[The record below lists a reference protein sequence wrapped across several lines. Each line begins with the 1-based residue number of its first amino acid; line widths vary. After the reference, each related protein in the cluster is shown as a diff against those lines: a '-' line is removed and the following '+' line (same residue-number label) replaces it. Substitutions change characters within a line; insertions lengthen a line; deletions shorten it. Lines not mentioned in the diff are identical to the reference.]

1 MQSLTDQMFSF
12 LTVEILVTAIIIPIL
27 VKFLYDPSRKYAGYQ
42 KRNIMQHSKASGE
55 LRILACIYR
64 PDNIPVII
72 KFLQASCPKRGSL
85 VTVYVLHLIDLR
97 GRAAPLFISH
107 KMQKKTVSNRSYSE
121 NVILSFK
128 LFEEKN
134 WGTACVYPFT
144 AISPPKLMHED
155 VCMLALDKLAS
166 IVVLPFHRKWFID
179 GSIESDDNTKRA
191 LNCSVLERAPCS
203 VGILIDRGR
212 IGRFISSELS
222 LGSSFRVAMIFL
234 GGSDDREALT
244 LAKRMSQNT
253 SINLTVF
260 RFIVKSDEMIS
271 TNWEKVLDSEVL
283 KEVKPENNF
292 NQRVKYV
299 VEMVNEGQETLAKI
313 QSVVP
318 KYDLVIVGRRDN
330 TETPQTSGLDR
341 CREFPEL
348 GIVGNCLITEDLPG
362 RYSVLVVQ
370 QQQTTV

>member
-1 MQSLTDQMFSF
+1 MFSF
-12 LTVEILVTAIIIPIL
+12 LTVEILVTAIIVPIL

-42 KRNIMQHSKASGE
+42 KRNIMQHSKTSGE

-64 PDNIPVII
+64 PDNIPAII
-72 KFLQASCPKRGSL
+72 NFLQASCLNRGSP
-85 VTVYVLHLIDLR
+85 VAVYVLHLIDLR

-107 KMQKKTVSNRSYSE
+107 KVQKKTVSNRSYSE
-121 NVILSFK
+121 NMILSFK

-134 WGTACVYPFT
+134 WGTACVHPFT

-166 IVVLPFHRKWFID
+166 IVVLPFHRKWFFD

-191 LNCSVLERAPCS
+191 MNCSVLERAPCS
-203 VGILIDRGR
+203 VGIL
-212 IGRFISSELS
+212 ISSELS

-244 LAKRMSQNT
+244 LANRMSQNT

-260 RFIVKSDEMIS
+260 RFIAKSDEMIS

-283 KEVKPENNF
+283 KEVKP
-292 NQRVKYV
+292 
-299 VEMVNEGQETLAKI
+299 
-313 QSVVP
+313 
-318 KYDLVIVGRRDN
+318 KYDLVIVGRRNN

-348 GIVGNCLITEDLPG
+348 GIVGNFLVTEDLPR